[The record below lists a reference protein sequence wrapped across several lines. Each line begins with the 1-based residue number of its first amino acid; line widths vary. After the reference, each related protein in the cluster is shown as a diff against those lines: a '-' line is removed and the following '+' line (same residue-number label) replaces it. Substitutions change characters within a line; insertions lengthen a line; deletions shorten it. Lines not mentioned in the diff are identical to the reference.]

1 MSNDTG
7 GFDCSSYDWFLLSGC
22 VGAVSS
28 VAAIVLILCSK
39 AYKDFSYRLYLY
51 IAVNALVLSVCWCAG
66 QVIPVPETTQEDHKI
81 NSNQSVIAIHAILVS
96 LIDLSAALVVLV
108 SCWLSFHILLM
119 VVCRVTRLKK
129 RCFEVVGVVLVLV
142 LSLPFAVGTMALY
155 FVVIDPSKLQCN
167 YEWVFYVL
175 QYNSVTAMGVP
186 SILGVIFTSIAVVAL
201 IIRSLCSTQLDGGV
215 RKFYRQALKSA
226 LPFLLLQ
233 ICGFHYISFTV
244 IIFRFH
250 DGIVIA
256 MLLYPCSFVLL
267 PLLLLCQPQ
276 VTRNLKCR
284 RGRGRGR
291 GKGDEDCLETAP
303 FSRWSTAVTS
313 RTHFIVPPESFF
325 TEQDPLVIRQ
335 ETDTVV

>member
-1 MSNDTG
+1 MSG
-7 GFDCSSYDWFLLSGC
+7 ELDCSYDRFLLSGY

-28 VAAIVLILCSK
+28 VAAIVLILCSR

-66 QVIPVPETTQEDHKI
+66 QVIPVPETTQEDNKI
-81 NSNQSVIAIHAILVS
+81 NSNQFIHGILVS
-96 LIDLSAALVVLV
+96 LIDVSAAFVVLV

-142 LSLPFAVGTMALY
+142 LSLPFVVGTMVFY
-155 FVVIDPSKLQCN
+155 FVVIDPRELQCN

-186 SILGVIFTSIAVVAL
+186 SILGVIFISIAVVAL
-201 IIRSLCSTQLDGGV
+201 IIRSLCSTQLNGGM
-215 RKFYRQALKSA
+215 RKFYRQALKAA

-233 ICGFHYISFTV
+233 ICGFLYISFTV
-244 IIFRFH
+244 IIIFH
-250 DGIVIA
+250 LHYGIVIA

-276 VTRNLKCR
+276 VTRNLKCW

-291 GKGDEDCLETAP
+291 GRGDEDCLETAP
-303 FSRWSTAVTS
+303 TSRWSTAVSS
-313 RTHFIVPPESFF
+313 RTQFIVPPESFF

-335 ETDTVV
+335 ETNTVV